1 MLGVYSCQMFEKWDM
16 PEKEDE
22 FTEFADDF
30 TDRWL
35 VNSSEDE

>member
-1 MLGVYSCQMFEKWDM
+1 M

-35 VNSSEDE
+35 VNSSEDELQYQKMRR